1 MKLSVVILTYN
12 ERPYLEDAVHSVA
25 FADEIIVM
33 DSYSNDGTVE
43 LANSLDCIVIQRKF
57 DNFSNQRNHAI
68 PFAKGEW
75 ILFLDADERISIR
88 LQAEILSKI
97 TNDTDQ
103 AYKLRNPH
111 FFLNHFLY
119 HKADRV
125 IRLAKNDQI
134 HFTGDVHEKLQVPK
148 GTIGILDNYIIHYTY
163 KGIFHFLNKKESYA
177 WFQAGE
183 LLKKRKKISYFHLA
197 FKPFY
202 RFFSTY
208 ILKRGFLDGAP
219 GFAGSAVD
227 AYGVFARYAK
237 LMLLE
242 RDLK

>member
-12 ERPYLEDAVHSVA
+12 ERPYIEDAIKSVA

-33 DSYSNDGTVE
+33 DSFSTDETVATA
-43 LANSLDCIVIQRKF
+43 LSLGCRVIQRKF

-68 PFAKGEW
+68 PFAQGDW
-75 ILFLDADERISIR
+75 ILFLDADERISIS
-88 LQAEILSKI
+88 LQTEILNSIASTKHV
-97 TNDTDQ
+97 

-119 HKADRV
+119 HKADKI
-125 IRLAKNDQI
+125 IRLAKNNRI
-134 HFTGDVHEKLQVPK
+134 YFTGDVHEKLQIAS
-148 GTIGILDNYIIHYTY
+148 GSLGILDHYIIHYTY
-163 KGIFHFLNKKESYA
+163 KGMFHFLSKKESYA

-183 LLKKRKKISYFHLA
+183 LFKKRKKTSYFHLA
-197 FKPFY
+197 IKPFY

-208 ILKRGFLDGAP
+208 ILKRGFMDGIP
-219 GFAGSAVD
+219 GFAGSATD

-237 LMLLE
+237 LILLE